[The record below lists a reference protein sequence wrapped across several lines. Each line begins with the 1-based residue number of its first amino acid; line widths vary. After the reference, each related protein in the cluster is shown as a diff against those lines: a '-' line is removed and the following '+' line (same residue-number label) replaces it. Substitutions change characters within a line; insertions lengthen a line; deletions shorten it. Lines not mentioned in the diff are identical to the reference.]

1 MKTFCEVA
9 FKWPGNLEK
18 PRQYGG
24 ERGIRILSRAY
35 QVRTRHSL
43 SPRQSRLPK
52 IAPFL
57 VVSKWPEILGVSCG

>member
-1 MKTFCEVA
+1 MHADSKHVT
-9 FKWPGNLEK
+9 
-18 PRQYGG
+18 GG
-24 ERGIRILSRAY
+24 ERGIRILSPAY

-57 VVSKWPEILGVSCG
+57 VVSKWPEILGVDRA